1 MASMPLE
8 VVVYCFFACYY
19 QRTAARQNLLGRS
32 YLRAHLDF
40 VLNLNFCCE
49 HRRSQV
55 EVFQPTELLRSV
67 YGDANF
73 SRVPVALRAVAEST
87 RPNYLSKLHLRR
99 LMWLSLFDFGSN
111 LRPLLA
117 RASGKILALLF
128 CFSRPEALS
137 LIDLKCLKGVWVRAF
152 FTKSLLY
159 VEKLPRQFKDALQ
172 EI

>member
-1 MASMPLE
+1 MTIDRRDYPKTTSDFQSQFIASELFSTLRMASMPLE

-99 LMWLSLFDFGSN
+99 LM
-111 LRPLLA
+111 
-117 RASGKILALLF
+117 
-128 CFSRPEALS
+128 
-137 LIDLKCLKGVWVRAF
+137 
-152 FTKSLLY
+152 
-159 VEKLPRQFKDALQ
+159 
-172 EI
+172 